1 MNTPPE
7 TVRELAARPHK
18 PPLVTVAV
26 RSDGSVES
34 VTFVVG
40 SGVPEVDEAVRRL
53 VQGMAPFPPFAPA
66 LAREVDVVEIR
77 RTWQFDSA
85 VRLY

>member
-1 MNTPPE
+1 
-7 TVRELAARPHK
+7 
-18 PPLVTVAV
+18 
-26 RSDGSVES
+26 SDGSVES

-40 SGVPEVDEAVRRL
+40 SGVPEVDEAVRRI
-53 VQGMAPFPPFAPA
+53 VQALTPFPPFAPA
-66 LAREVDVVEIR
+66 LARELDVVEIR